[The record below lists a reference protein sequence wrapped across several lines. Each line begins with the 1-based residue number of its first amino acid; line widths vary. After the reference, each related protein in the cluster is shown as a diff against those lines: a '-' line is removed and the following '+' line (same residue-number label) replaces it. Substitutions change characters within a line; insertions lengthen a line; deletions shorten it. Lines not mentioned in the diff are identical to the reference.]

1 MMNTDMFM
9 KVCIQ
14 AIKQYV
20 QDHMDK
26 TDNIDVQ
33 DSDIYN
39 VWNVKVLKNN
49 KGLFSTVYPDGMY
62 YECTYNGETNELYLD
77 AYKKFENRT
86 IVIK

>member
-1 MMNTDMFM
+1 MNTDKFM

-26 TDNIDVQ
+26 TDDIIVK

-86 IVIK
+86 IIIE

>member
-1 MMNTDMFM
+1 MNTDKFM
-9 KVCIQ
+9 SSCIK
-14 AIKQYV
+14 AIKEYV
-20 QDHMDK
+20 QQHMDK
-26 TDNIDVQ
+26 TDNVIVK

-77 AYKKFENRT
+77 AYKKFENKT
-86 IVIK
+86 IIVE

>member
-1 MMNTDMFM
+1 MNTDMFM
-9 KVCIQ
+9 KVCVQ

>member
-1 MMNTDMFM
+1 MNTDMFM
-9 KVCIQ
+9 KVCVQ

-26 TDNIDVQ
+26 TDNINVQ

>member
-1 MMNTDMFM
+1 MNTDKFM
-9 KVCIQ
+9 RVCIQ

-26 TDNIDVQ
+26 TDDIIVK

-86 IVIK
+86 IVIE

>member
-1 MMNTDMFM
+1 MNTDMFM

-26 TDNIDVQ
+26 TDNVIVQ

-62 YECTYNGETNELYLD
+62 YECTYNGETNELYLN

>member
-1 MMNTDMFM
+1 MNTDMFM

-26 TDNIDVQ
+26 TDNVTVQ

>member
-1 MMNTDMFM
+1 MNTDMFM

-26 TDNIDVQ
+26 TDNITVQ

>member
-1 MMNTDMFM
+1 MNTDKFM
-9 KVCIQ
+9 EVCIQ

-26 TDNIDVQ
+26 TDNIEVK

-86 IVIK
+86 IVIE

>member
-1 MMNTDMFM
+1 MFM

-26 TDNIDVQ
+26 TDNITVQ

>member
-1 MMNTDMFM
+1 MNTDKFM
-9 KVCIQ
+9 KICIN
-14 AIKQYV
+14 AIKEYV
-20 QDHMDK
+20 QQHMDK
-26 TDNIDVQ
+26 TDDVIVK

-77 AYKKFENRT
+77 AYKKFENKT
-86 IVIK
+86 IIVE

>member
-1 MMNTDMFM
+1 MNTDKFM

-26 TDNIDVQ
+26 TDDIIVK

-86 IVIK
+86 IVIE

>member
-1 MMNTDMFM
+1 MNTDMFM

-14 AIKQYV
+14 AIKQCV

-26 TDNIDVQ
+26 TDNVIVQ

>member
-1 MMNTDMFM
+1 MNTDMFM

-26 TDNIDVQ
+26 TDNINVQ

>member
-1 MMNTDMFM
+1 
-9 KVCIQ
+9 
-14 AIKQYV
+14 
-20 QDHMDK
+20 MDK
-26 TDNIDVQ
+26 TDNINVQ

>member
-1 MMNTDMFM
+1 
-9 KVCIQ
+9 
-14 AIKQYV
+14 
-20 QDHMDK
+20 MDK
-26 TDNIDVQ
+26 TDNVTVQ

>member
-1 MMNTDMFM
+1 MNTDKFM
-9 KVCIQ
+9 RVCIQ

-26 TDNIDVQ
+26 TDDIIVK

-49 KGLFSTVYPDGMY
+49 KGLFSTIYPDGMY
-62 YECTYNGETNELYLD
+62 YECTYNGETSELYLD

-86 IVIK
+86 IVID

>member
-1 MMNTDMFM
+1 MNTDMFM

-26 TDNIDVQ
+26 TDDITVQ

>member
-1 MMNTDMFM
+1 MNTDMFM

-26 TDNIDVQ
+26 TDDITVQ

-39 VWNVKVLKNN
+39 VWNVKALKNN

>member
-1 MMNTDMFM
+1 
-9 KVCIQ
+9 
-14 AIKQYV
+14 
-20 QDHMDK
+20 MDK

>member
-1 MMNTDMFM
+1 MNTDKFM
-9 KVCIQ
+9 KICIN
-14 AIKQYV
+14 AIKEYV
-20 QDHMDK
+20 QQHMDK
-26 TDNIDVQ
+26 TYDVIVK

-77 AYKKFENRT
+77 AYKKFENKT
-86 IVIK
+86 IIVE

>member
-1 MMNTDMFM
+1 MNTDMFM

-26 TDNIDVQ
+26 TDNVTVQ

-39 VWNVKVLKNN
+39 VWNVKALKNN